1 MSQTES
7 SMRNKIGNYTILGFI
22 GKGSFGTI
30 YRVCSL
36 EDNNIYAMKEIPFED
51 GYEMDKA
58 YQER

>member
-1 MSQTES
+1 
-7 SMRNKIGNYTILGFI
+7 MRNKIGNYTILGFI

-30 YRVCSL
+30 YRVSSL